1 MEFKS
6 SAPIFGPIS
15 DPHILINNTQ
25 LHTIHAKSLKWVSKN
40 KVKLQSWITTMTP
53 SHHQRKKLTFTS
65 LLIVLT
71 NQPNKQTKAR
81 IQIEDTNHRNR
92 NEKEL
97 SNTCTRKATWNWD
110 WKSKRVLEE
119 KNLELRGIRRL
130 WHVGVKAKGVSES
143 DSERKCRERNER
155 AEIIGAG
162 KEGGEREDHFATI
175 ISMPHS
181 LPRLLPFFFS
191 SLFFYILFN

>member
-119 KNLELRGIRRL
+119 RNLKLRGIRRL
-130 WHVGVKAKGVSES
+130 WHAGVKLLSKDLSCSLYHKNEWFHIKLSCNIIVLKVLYLSIFYK
-143 DSERKCRERNER
+143 DSQILKKN
-155 AEIIGAG
+155 
-162 KEGGEREDHFATI
+162 
-175 ISMPHS
+175 
-181 LPRLLPFFFS
+181 
-191 SLFFYILFN
+191 YLFNF